1 MIGDKTTAKK
11 NFDIL
16 AFQYE
21 FYLVL
26 FTYPQIVIEAV
37 IKQTENTGYSG
48 ILSQLRKKVKLYLIQ
63 HMIWEFAYTTEI
75 TYNNH
80 YLSK

>member
-1 MIGDKTTAKK
+1 MIGDKTTAKE
-11 NFDIL
+11 NFDVL

-37 IKQTENTGYSG
+37 TKQTENTGYSG
-48 ILSQLRKKVKLYLIQ
+48 ILSQLKKK
-63 HMIWEFAYTTEI
+63 
-75 TYNNH
+75 
-80 YLSK
+80 